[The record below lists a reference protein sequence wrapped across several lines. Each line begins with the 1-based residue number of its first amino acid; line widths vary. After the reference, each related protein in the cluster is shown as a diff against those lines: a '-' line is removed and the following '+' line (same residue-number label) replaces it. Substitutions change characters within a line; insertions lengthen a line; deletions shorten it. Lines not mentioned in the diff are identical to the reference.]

1 MSLEVSI
8 IVIIR
13 QMGNPFRYSIEDRQG
28 NYDNVATSDQDK
40 KDATCKAVHGYS
52 KSGGLITQ
60 LDLLA
65 ILE

>member
-1 MSLEVSI
+1 
-8 IVIIR
+8 
-13 QMGNPFRYSIEDRQG
+13 MGNQFRYSIEVRQG
-28 NYDNVATSDQDK
+28 NYDNIATSDQDK
-40 KDATCKAVHGYS
+40 KDATRKAVHGYN

>member
-13 QMGNPFRYSIEDRQG
+13 QMGNQFRYSIEDRQG
-28 NYDNVATSDQDK
+28 NYDNVATSHQDK
-40 KDATCKAVHGYS
+40 KDATRKAVHDYS
-52 KSGGLITQ
+52 KCGGLITQ

-65 ILE
+65 ML

>member
-1 MSLEVSI
+1 MSI

-13 QMGNPFRYSIEDRQG
+13 QMGNQFRYSIEVRQG

-40 KDATCKAVHGYS
+40 KDATRNAVHGYS
-52 KSGGLITQ
+52 KSGGLIAQ

-65 ILE
+65 LLK